1 MAICRYWRGWTTP
14 QNADA
19 YQDAIMNIIIPS
31 IESRN
36 IKGFNRIDLM
46 RRDAGDEVEFST
58 LMWFESIASIKEFV
72 GEDYEVANSPPEA
85 KAVLKRWDRR
95 TIHYEVIDER
105 PQSEVL
111 SG

>member
-1 MAICRYWRGWTTP
+1 MAICRYWRGWTTL

-72 GEDYEVANSPPEA
+72 GEDYEVANIPPEA